1 MLHTQ
6 VGSHR
11 PTELIF
17 SRNVKVEE
25 SLLSPDHSGSRVW
38 FIVRAVV
45 IVISSQESDQELR
58 GLRDL
63 DSNETVGAEGD

>member
-1 MLHTQ
+1 MLHTL

-11 PTELIF
+11 PTELLF
-17 SRNVKVEE
+17 SGNVKVKEA
-25 SLLSPDHSGSRVW
+25 LPSPDHRGSPVW